1 MKKVKQSIAFIL
13 LGLFLLSAVVYADQP
28 AEKATLRKPE
38 EVKAVLLEAEID
50 FDPAETEE
58 NCKAQLDTA
67 LKAVK
72 SYDMNAVLLPVN
84 GKTGGFFSGEVWP
97 TEIGF
102 DLVQYVL
109 DKAKEQK
116 LFVYAVL
123 DARYSKDASGNY
135 GEQQALSASS
145 IRSLCQAADELMGKY
160 DLDGL
165 YLDGYCF
172 TRTPASRKAYRA
184 EGGAMG
190 YDNWLRESITALTT
204 NLSRTVKEKRSDS
217 IFGLV
222 VKPVWANQ
230 STDPDGSATAA
241 EFEMLTDASMDLD
254 AVMALGKIDDV
265 LVWNAGSTMDLS
277 TEFKTVL
284 EWWGH
289 TAQEYGAAVTAGIC
303 NQKMGSGEAGW
314 NTPDQVVR
322 QAVAARETAGCKGA
336 AFASL
341 TALKNNW
348 SNSTNTL
355 LRYYSN
361 QIEKQDILT
370 DLLMHTPEKHTY
382 TTKDATVDFYGE
394 SDRSFP
400 LKFNGQEIYRN
411 KKGEFTLKMDLKPGL
426 NTFTLEHKG
435 KTDVYQITRE
445 VSVIKSA
452 APTGEVLVKG
462 GSNLDV
468 TVMAYPGSVVT
479 VSLNDVRMELT
490 EGKPEKQ
497 GDEYVPYTGNFT
509 IPAATE
515 YKQKLGGIGVTA
527 VWEGITQHSG
537 GAIVTV
543 EALVKES
550 EPSPAP
556 TAKPAQ

>member
-13 LGLFLLSAVVYADQP
+13 LGLFLLSMVVYADQP
-28 AEKATLRKPE
+28 AEKAALRKPE
-38 EVKAVLLEAEID
+38 ELKAVLLESGTD

-58 NCKAQLDTA
+58 TGKAQLDA
-67 LKAVK
+67 VLNAVK
-72 SYDMNAVLLPVN
+72 NYGMNSVFLPVN
-84 GKTGGFFSGEVWP
+84 GTTGSFFAGDVWP
-97 TEIGF
+97 TETSF

-109 DKAKEQK
+109 DKAKEQE

-135 GEQQALSASS
+135 GEQQSLSASS
-145 IRSLCQAADELMGKY
+145 IRSLCQAADELMSKY

-172 TRTPASRKAYRA
+172 AQTPASRKAYRA

-190 YDNWLRESITALTT
+190 YNNWLRECITALTT
-204 NLSRTVKEKRSDS
+204 NLSHTVKEKSPEAV
-217 IFGLV
+217 FGLMAE
-222 VKPVWANQ
+222 PVWANQ
-230 STDPDGSATAA
+230 STDPEGSATAA

-254 AVMALGKIDDV
+254 AVMTFGKIDDI
-265 LVWNAGSTMDLS
+265 LVRNTGYMTDPAAD
-277 TEFKTVL
+277 FKTVL

-289 TAQEYGAAVTAGIC
+289 TAKEYGATVTAGIS
-303 NQKMGSGEAGW
+303 NQKMGSGAAGW
-314 NTPDQVVR
+314 EAPDQVVR
-322 QAVAARETAGCKGA
+322 QAVAARETDGCKGA

-355 LRYYSN
+355 MRYYNN
-361 QIEKQDILT
+361 QIQKQDILT
-370 DLLMHTPEKHTY
+370 DLRMHTPEKHIY
-382 TTKDATVDFYGE
+382 TTKDTTVDFYGE

-411 KKGEFTLKMDLKPGL
+411 KKGEFTLKMDLEPGL

-445 VSVIKSA
+445 IEVIKSV
-452 APTGEVLVKG
+452 APSGTAVVQG
-462 GSNLDV
+462 GSKLDV
-468 TVMAYPGSVVT
+468 AVMAYPGSVVT
-479 VSLNDVRMELT
+479 VSLNGERLDLT
-490 EGKPEKQ
+490 EGKPEKE
-497 GDEYVPYTGNFT
+497 GDEYVPYTGSFT
-509 IPAATE
+509 IPAAVE

-537 GAIVTV
+537 GAAVAV
-543 EALVKES
+543 EALAKES
-550 EPSPAP
+550 EPSAEP